1 MTKVSGNAK
10 LSSINRKITSNK
22 KKHLLVENGLKE
34 LKKLSEKSALV
45 MCYVFITT
53 SRFDGGDG
61 FQDYLIFQPVHR
73 YIKIITNTKY
83 ISEWKS
89 KGLPDESIKP
99 PTTSNNSLIPLIIM
113 VTKKEQ
119 NLMEVF

>member
-1 MTKVSGNAK
+1 MLYFYHNF
-10 LSSINRKITSNK
+10 SI
-22 KKHLLVENGLKE
+22 H
-34 LKKLSEKSALV
+34 
-45 MCYVFITT
+45 
-53 SRFDGGDG
+53 GGDG

-73 YIKIITNTKY
+73 YIKIITSTKY

-89 KGLPDESIKP
+89 KGLPDESIKS

-119 NLMEVF
+119 NVMEVF

>member
-1 MTKVSGNAK
+1 MSGNAK

-22 KKHLLVENGLKE
+22 TKHLLVENVLKE

-45 MCYVFITT
+45 MCYIFITT